1 MSASSSHDESAI
13 LVEPVLDAGGTRI
26 GDALHTFNYQWGRRV
41 LRGGAVVLLISDGWD
56 RGDPDELGELLFEIR
71 YRGHV
76 LDFAITPTRLTVTT
90 PTSDAPAIRLR
101 IRDLDLELQPG
112 STEVVDL

>member
-1 MSASSSHDESAI
+1 MAGTVD
-13 LVEPVLDAGGTRI
+13 LVQRGFTGIETREDTLVLDPVI
-26 GDALHTFNYQWGRRV
+26 
-41 LRGGAVVLLISDGWD
+41 
-56 RGDPDELGELLFEIR
+56 PDELGELLFEIR

-90 PTSDAPAIRLR
+90 PTSDAPPISLR